1 MKKIL
6 IATLL
11 CLTMTSVQ
19 AAEWETS
26 KDAQAKAAEWLRK
39 RPDDLRIRHL
49 KKLKLTIKDRLLR
62 LSGGQRSRVMA

>member
-1 MKKIL
+1 MKL
-6 IATLL
+6 SVFNLL
-11 CLTMTSVQ
+11 VKHQKLDE
-19 AAEWETS
+19 ALHAERR
-26 KDAQAKAAEWLRK
+26 RK

>member
-1 MKKIL
+1 MEWHMKLSVIN
-6 IATLL
+6 LL
-11 CLTMTSVQ
+11 VKHQKLDE
-19 AAEWETS
+19 ALH
-26 KDAQAKAAEWLRK
+26 AEWLRK

>member
-1 MKKIL
+1 MKLSVIN
-6 IATLL
+6 LL
-11 CLTMTSVQ
+11 VKHQKLDE
-19 AAEWETS
+19 ALH
-26 KDAQAKAAEWLRK
+26 AEWLRK

>member
-1 MKKIL
+1 VKHQKL
-6 IATLL
+6 DEALH
-11 CLTMTSVQ
+11 
-19 AAEWETS
+19 AER
-26 KDAQAKAAEWLRK
+26 LRK